1 MKKLLIVNDTVSGG
15 GVEKLMKDLIM
26 HWYKDYEITVFSI
39 IKVND
44 FHEIYPKEVRYIS
57 FGAPKSLK
65 NVKGLRKYDEI
76 YYSYCLKKIKNKINK
91 NNYDVLLAMKEG
103 PITSFARGINAD
115 CKLAWV
121 HLDYKNAYWTHSVFK
136 NAQNE
141 IECMREYDNIVCV
154 SQYICDTIKER
165 IGDPGNLL
173 VRYNPINDE
182 EIRKRATWKVEDLD
196 IKGDVVRFVSV
207 GRLHYQKG
215 YDMLLDACK
224 MLSNEGY
231 KYEVIIVGEGEEG
244 QKLLAQKEELALD
257 NVEFIGFRDNPY
269 PYMKSADWFISSS
282 RYEGYS
288 LVSQEAAI
296 LEVPMIVTRVS
307 GVSELLGKDDTYGI
321 VAEVSAQGIYEKMK
335 LVLDNCELQEKY
347 KKLITERNKIIDF
360 NSRIDDI
367 KKLFDRGEA
376 ENEY

>member
-15 GVEKLMKDLIM
+15 GVEKLMKDFIM
-26 HWYKDYEITVFSI
+26 HWYKDYEITVFSM

-44 FHEIYPKEVRYIS
+44 FHEIYPKEVGYIS

-65 NVKGLRKYDEI
+65 NIKGLRKYDER
-76 YYSYCLKKIKNKINK
+76 YYNYCLKRMKKKINK
-91 NNYDVLLAMKEG
+91 NKYDILLAMKEG
-103 PITSFARGINAD
+103 PITDFARDINAD

-136 NAQNE
+136 NAENE
-141 IECMREYDNIVCV
+141 IKCMREYDNIVCV
-154 SQYICDTIKER
+154 SQYISDTIKER
-165 IGDPGNLL
+165 IGDPGNLI
-173 VRYNPINDE
+173 VKYNPINDE
-182 EIRKRATWKVEDLD
+182 EIRKRSTQEALDLPE
-196 IKGDVVRFVSV
+196 KGELVRFVSV

-224 MLSNEGY
+224 KLSDEGY
-231 KYEVIIVGEGEEG
+231 TYEVIIVGEGEEN
-244 QKLLAQKEELALD
+244 QNLLRKKEELGLD
-257 NVEFIGFRDNPY
+257 NVEFIGFRENPY

-296 LEVPMIVTRVS
+296 LEIPMIVTRVS
-307 GVSELLGKDDTYGI
+307 GVSELLGEDDTYGI
-321 VAEVSAQGIYEKMK
+321 VAKVSAQGIYEKMK
-335 LVLDNCELQEKY
+335 LVLDNKDLQEKY

-360 NSRIDDI
+360 NNRIEDI
-367 KKLFDRGEA
+367 KKLFDRGEE
-376 ENEY
+376 ENE